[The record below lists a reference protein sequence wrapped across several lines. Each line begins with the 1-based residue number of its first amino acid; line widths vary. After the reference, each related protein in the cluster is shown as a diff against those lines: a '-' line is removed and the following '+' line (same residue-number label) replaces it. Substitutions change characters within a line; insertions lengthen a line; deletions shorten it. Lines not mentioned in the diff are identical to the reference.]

1 MVTIMMFV
9 STDRVTS
16 INIIILLIFGA
27 LIFNFLWASF
37 VVTAAAAAASLDV
50 EERTLRSYSGKR
62 NGAGVHN
69 RAYP

>member
-1 MVTIMMFV
+1 MMFV

-37 VVTAAAAAASLDV
+37 VVTAAAASLDV